1 MTGRWLAPALGFVL
15 MTGLLGVTVKLA
27 LRHVDWPVILL
38 WTAIVY
44 VAFAAVSAAMGN
56 TTLDLDVGGGW
67 ALASGLCAAIGLV
80 LSFVAL
86 KHADAVVAVPVMASY
101 PVVTLLASLAFLDEH
116 ITPTKGAG
124 VVLVIGGVILLT
136 R

>member
-1 MTGRWLAPALGFVL
+1 MTGRWLTPALGFVL

-44 VAFAAVSAAMGN
+44 AALAAVSAALGY
-56 TTLDLDVGGGW
+56 TTLHLDQGGGW
-67 ALASGLCAAIGLV
+67 ALASGLCAAIGLI

-101 PVVTLLASLAFLDEH
+101 PVVTVLASLAFLDEH
-116 ITPTKGAG
+116 VTPSKAAG
-124 VVLVIGGVILLT
+124 VVLVISGVILLA